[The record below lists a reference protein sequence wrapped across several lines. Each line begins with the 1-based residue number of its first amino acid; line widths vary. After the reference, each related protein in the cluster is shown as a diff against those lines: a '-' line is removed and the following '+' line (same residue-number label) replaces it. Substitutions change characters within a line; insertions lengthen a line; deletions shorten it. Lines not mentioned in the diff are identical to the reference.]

1 MIKAAE
7 SLAEKEQLDELLW
20 QVLWK
25 PLDLPR
31 DIRTKFGLP
40 GKKTIEL
47 IAVENKIV
55 VGGLVAIWI
64 NENKLEIRHLAVEKD
79 YQKRSIG
86 TRLIS
91 NLFDLIK
98 KNNPIRI
105 QTYVR
110 NTSFPFFVKC
120 GFKQVNEQWIEH
132 PDFERHGIRFKL
144 VEKYI

>member
-1 MIKAAE
+1 MIKIAE
-7 SLAEKEQLDELLW
+7 SQAEKEQLDELLW

-25 PLDLPR
+25 PLDFPL
-31 DIRTKFGLP
+31 DTRTKFALP
-40 GKKTIEL
+40 GREIEL
-47 IAVENKIV
+47 IVVEDRKV
-55 VGGLVAIWI
+55 VGGLVANCIGE
-64 NENKLEIRHLAVEKD
+64 NELEIRHIAVE
-79 YQKRSIG
+79 QTHQRRSIG
-86 TRLIS
+86 TQLLS
-91 NLFDLIK
+91 KLFDLIK